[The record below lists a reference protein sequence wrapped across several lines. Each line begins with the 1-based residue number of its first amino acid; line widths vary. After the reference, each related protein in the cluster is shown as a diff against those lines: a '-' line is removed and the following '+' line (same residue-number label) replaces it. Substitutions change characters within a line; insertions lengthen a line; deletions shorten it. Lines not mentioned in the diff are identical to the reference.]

1 MCRNINTE
9 RFSPWQNLQFHSWL
23 PSRKCRYR
31 ERAENQQLSR
41 HLVNVSLLWI
51 FTEQFIQYASCL
63 YAPSEVHILQMSR
76 DARPL
81 VLNLKV
87 NPLWVKMVYKKN
99 WTQVETHHQ
108 FYQIFILITVF
119 LENVWSLSSRQA
131 CDYAL
136 NKAVANTESCDHS
149 HIRCLSLIIHN
160 LLVLLKRWKIT
171 KYFNLFG
178 LRFPVIENLP
188 LKCLSIFR

>member
-1 MCRNINTE
+1 
-9 RFSPWQNLQFHSWL
+9 
-23 PSRKCRYR
+23 
-31 ERAENQQLSR
+31 
-41 HLVNVSLLWI
+41 
-51 FTEQFIQYASCL
+51 
-63 YAPSEVHILQMSR
+63 MSR

-81 VLNLKV
+81 VLNLKA

-136 NKAVANTESCDHS
+136 NKAVANTESCDH
-149 HIRCLSLIIHN
+149 HRICCLSLIIHN
-160 LLVLLKRWKIT
+160 LLVLLKR
-171 KYFNLFG
+171 
-178 LRFPVIENLP
+178 
-188 LKCLSIFR
+188 